1 MWRILILALV
11 QGLTEF
17 LPVSSSGHLV
27 LLQSL
32 DTVHLDSSGIIVEV
46 ALHAGTLLSIL
57 VFYRSRITELL
68 FGVLRGDAASRGY
81 AISLLVA
88 TLPAAFG
95 YLAGRRMIESVFDR
109 PVLISA
115 LLSVTGLAL
124 LSLRLPIARG
134 MGAESVAAPPR
145 SHPSWIAALWIGF
158 AQAVAMLPGISRS
171 GATIV
176 TARHLGVPPKQ
187 AAEFS
192 ILMAV
197 PVLIAAIA
205 VTLPDLSAAGVG
217 ETSHFALAS
226 GIALSAIVGYI
237 ALRLLVR
244 VLSTARFWL
253 FGVYCLGAAAAGML
267 AI

>member
-95 YLAGRRMIESVFDR
+95 YLAGRRMIEHTF
-109 PVLISA
+109 P
-115 LLSVTGLAL
+115 T
-124 LSLRLPIARG
+124 
-134 MGAESVAAPPR
+134 
-145 SHPSWIAALWIGF
+145 
-158 AQAVAMLPGISRS
+158 
-171 GATIV
+171 
-176 TARHLGVPPKQ
+176 
-187 AAEFS
+187 
-192 ILMAV
+192 
-197 PVLIAAIA
+197 
-205 VTLPDLSAAGVG
+205 
-217 ETSHFALAS
+217 
-226 GIALSAIVGYI
+226 
-237 ALRLLVR
+237 
-244 VLSTARFWL
+244 
-253 FGVYCLGAAAAGML
+253 
-267 AI
+267 